1 MLRSTNE
8 SLYTLF
14 EDLGKSSVGTL
25 KTVHFWHSFT
35 YDPLPGGGRDSKIR
49 LFIYIFDELSNGVSF
64 MGVTILVSEKN
75 WGGRN
80 LHFLSPHPIFPRNCV
95 MKNICFFEY
104 RMK

>member
-35 YDPLPGGGRDSKIR
+35 YQPLPGGGRDSEIR
-49 LFIYIFDELSNGVSF
+49 KFTCIFDELSNAVSF
-64 MGVTILVSEKN
+64 MGVNILVSEKN
-75 WGGRN
+75 WGGAI
-80 LHFLSPHPIFPRNCV
+80 LTIFKPSSNFSKKLCT
-95 MKNICFFEY
+95 K
-104 RMK
+104 K